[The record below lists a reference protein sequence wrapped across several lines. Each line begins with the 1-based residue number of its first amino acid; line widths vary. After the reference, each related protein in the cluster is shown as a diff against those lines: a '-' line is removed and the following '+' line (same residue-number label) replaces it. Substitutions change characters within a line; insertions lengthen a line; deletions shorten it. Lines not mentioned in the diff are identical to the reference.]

1 MKKTI
6 IIVALIALFISGA
19 ALAGKDLSY
28 RLSPENTGQLYS
40 ADLDRANVGLIKTV
54 DGLNTCY
61 ITFVKINGIT
71 ANSSVSCI
79 KNDKTL

>member
-6 IIVALIALFISGA
+6 IIIALIALFISGA

-40 ADLDRANVGLIKTV
+40 ADLDRAKVELIKTV

-71 ANSSVSCI
+71 ANSSISCL
-79 KNDKTL
+79 K